1 MQNYA
6 LLKSMDYIDAG
17 KTSPLKSDAAGPRN
31 GENPEEATNANPV
44 FPMVCDDSIAEAGL
58 EPARALL
65 PTGF

>member
-6 LLKSMDYIDAG
+6 LLKSTDYIDAG
-17 KTSPLKSDAAGPRN
+17 PKSDAKSDAAGPRN
-31 GENPEEATNANPV
+31 GENPEEATNENPV
-44 FPMVCDDSIAEAGL
+44 FPRVCDDSIAEAGL